1 MMDKEILLDSLKNKY
16 SAEVTE
22 IIYHCHIDTKVFL
35 DIDALNSSLQSLML
49 ISFRQ
54 GLSEN
59 DWYELVYELA
69 PDVYDEL
76 SYGNSIA
83 A

>member
-1 MMDKEILLDSLKNKY
+1 MDKEILLDSLKNEY
-16 SAEVTE
+16 SEEVTQ
-22 IIYHCHIDTKVFL
+22 IIYHCQNDQKVYL
-35 DIDALNSSLQSLML
+35 DVDALNSSLKSLML

-54 GLSEN
+54 GLSES

-69 PDVYDEL
+69 PDIYDEL
-76 SYGNSIA
+76 NYGNAMA

>member
-1 MMDKEILLDSLKNKY
+1 MMDKEILLDSLKREY
-16 SAEVTE
+16 SEEVTE
-22 IIYHCHIDTKVFL
+22 IIYHCHLDSKVYL
-35 DIDALNSSLQSLML
+35 DVDALNTGLNSLML
-49 ISFRQ
+49 VSFRQ

-69 PDVYDEL
+69 PDIYDEL
-76 SYGNSIA
+76 SYGSIA